1 MSCNEEIIVL
11 RQGDDSDFNG
21 STILVNINTDVDLSN
36 WSARFTLQDYVQTF
50 DDLSEKVIKLVFPK
64 EETVKM
70 QTGTF
75 NGWLKLIDDES
86 KEATVF
92 TQKFRV
98 LRKEA
103 E

>member
-21 STILVNINTDVDLSN
+21 NTILVNINTDVDLSN
-36 WSARFTLQDYVQTF
+36 WNARFTLQDYVQSF
-50 DDLSEKVIKLVFPK
+50 VDLSEKVIKLIFPK